1 MNQFHT
7 HSQKKQNPA
16 KKFIKFGQIEIARQ
30 RRRWDWRRDRA
41 VRCCD
46 RRAAWFCDR
55 QLMRCCD
62 QRLARRDRRI
72 GAQFM
77 VISEV
82 ASSSLFAIW
91 ALSLS
96 LSGNTLKWKWELNSF
111 FTSEALF
118 YGQTENIFSLTQ
130 FTGPTKHATFRKMIF
145 EFRLKSKQTDPKK
158 KNIVNRSFAK
168 AEYRSMA
175 VAVCEILWILSLL
188 RDIQVDHS
196 KAALLFSVS

>member
-1 MNQFHT
+1 MCF
-7 HSQKKQNPA
+7 
-16 KKFIKFGQIEIARQ
+16 
-30 RRRWDWRRDRA
+30 
-41 VRCCD
+41 
-46 RRAAWFCDR
+46 
-55 QLMRCCD
+55 
-62 QRLARRDRRI
+62 
-72 GAQFM
+72 
-77 VISEV
+77 
-82 ASSSLFAIW
+82 
-91 ALSLS
+91 
-96 LSGNTLKWKWELNSF
+96 
-111 FTSEALF
+111 ALF

-196 KAALLFSVS
+196 KSALLFSVS